1 MSKKE
6 KGFYLSKF
14 IIISLLGIIVFFVPI
29 KSDGQS
35 TVIIDIIV
43 SFLLKKCGNA
53 FKWFVL
59 TACLWGVIK
68 GSVDKTYKK
77 GVMHLI
83 MYVARI
89 LGFFICILYIL
100 EIGPSALYDE
110 KILPFLFNNICRS
123 IIFLVPIGGAFLCFL
138 TDYGLMEFAGHF
150 LEKLVRKIWKVPGLA
165 AVDMI
170 ASFVGS
176 FSIGFLL
183 TDKMYTTKKYTY
195 KEAIIIATGFSTIS
209 TSFMITLS
217 KNLNILDLWGLYFLT
232 SFVVN
237 LIVTAIVI
245 RLWPIK
251 FYDNKEPSPQLL
263 CLEKRLDQKI
273 YDKITNAPALHIAL
287 SRGFFS
293 GIHML
298 GIMVPT
304 ILSIGTLGMLV
315 VMHTKLFDVIAY
327 VFYPFVNVFFPEE
340 TFIISKAL
348 STTIIDSFL
357 IVSFV
362 VNMGKDVKIF
372 CGIIAVTEILFL
384 TASIPT
390 LIATNIPVKLKD
402 LLIIWLERIV
412 VSIIVAGVFTKLL
425 MFTI

>member
-6 KGFYLSKF
+6 KALYLSKF
-14 IIISLLGIIVFFVPI
+14 IIISLLGISVFFVPI
-29 KSDGQS
+29 RFNGQS

-43 SFLLKKCGNA
+43 SFLLKMCGTT

-59 TACLWGVIK
+59 AACLWGVIK
-68 GSVDKTYKK
+68 GDIDKTCKK

-83 MYVARI
+83 MYIARI
-89 LGFFICILYIL
+89 LGLFACIIYIF

-123 IIFLVPIGGAFLCFL
+123 IVFLVPIGGALLCLL
-138 TDYGLMEFAGHF
+138 TDYGLMEFVGHF
-150 LEKLVRKIWKVPGLA
+150 LERVMRKIWKVPGIA
-165 AVDMI
+165 AVDVI

-195 KEAIIIATGFSTIS
+195 REAVIIATGFSTVS

-217 KNLNILDLWGLYFLT
+217 KNLNILDLWGPYFLI

-245 RLWPIK
+245 RLWPIR
-251 FYDNKEPSPQLL
+251 FYDNKEHNPQIS
-263 CLEKRLDQKI
+263 CQGMRLDQKI
-273 YDKITNAPALHIAL
+273 YGKISNAPALHIGL
-287 SRGFFS
+287 GKGFFS
-293 GIHML
+293 GINML
-298 GIMVPT
+298 GIMIPT
-304 ILSIGTLGMLV
+304 ILSVGTLGMLL
-315 VMHTKLFDVIAY
+315 VMHTKIFDVIACI
-327 VFYPFVNVFFPEE
+327 FYPFVGVFFQEE

-348 STTIIDSFL
+348 STTIIDTFL
-357 IVSFV
+357 PVSFV
-362 VNMGKDVKIF
+362 VNMGKDVRIF

-390 LIATNIPVKLKD
+390 LIATNIPVKLRD
-402 LLIIWLERIV
+402 LLIIWLERMV
-412 VSIIVAGVFTKLL
+412 VSIIVAGAFTKLL
-425 MFTI
+425 MLII